1 MLGYSA
7 DLLVS
12 ISLVERIKMTARGIV
27 NKERLERIGI
37 FWLVGDR
44 LILKVGPL
52 SDFERN
58 GDTLS
63 FPQSHISY
71 WATLHQSKHV
81 PSDSDYNKYPR
92 GRVVFDVR
100 SRRFKIFAD
109 YCILEKKEILHQI
122 IKTMRLPHR
131 QTDALPD
138 DDYSCER
145 CRALISTIP
154 EVIRA
159 SVPLPPAS
167 LRYISTVE

>member
-71 WATLHQSKHV
+71 WATLHQSKYVH
-81 PSDSDYNKYPR
+81 SDSDYKKYPR

-100 SRRFKIFAD
+100 SR
-109 YCILEKKEILHQI
+109 
-122 IKTMRLPHR
+122 
-131 QTDALPD
+131 
-138 DDYSCER
+138 
-145 CRALISTIP
+145 
-154 EVIRA
+154 
-159 SVPLPPAS
+159 
-167 LRYISTVE
+167 